1 MKPFSMVSCYEGFVG
16 VEKTLNNIQ
25 IINQL
30 LKCDW
35 FEVFKEE
42 VLSFKLN
49 LIVQNTYS
57 GVKKML
63 KHIQK

>member
-1 MKPFSMVSCYEGFVG
+1 M
-16 VEKTLNNIQ
+16 EKTLNKVK
-25 IINQL
+25 IINQF

-42 VLSFKLN
+42 VLSSKLN

-63 KHIQK
+63 RHIQK